1 MNKAHSPFFALLSK
15 QIKEDF
21 NITKGKKF
29 DVFGMLINLIISV
42 AVVALVVLVF
52 NNFIG
57 TYLGI
62 EVDRVIDTAARQQEI
77 LTFVYG
83 LVIIAGVIGVNGLEP
98 FL

>member
-52 NNFIG
+52 NNFIS
-57 TYLGI
+57 TYLFI
-62 EVDRVIDTAARQQEI
+62 EVDRVVNTAARQQEI
-77 LTFVYG
+77 QPA
-83 LVIIAGVIGVNGLEP
+83 IILLIRKREEKRGEER
-98 FL
+98 